1 MDMDEENDNSNVV
14 LLEVKPRKKLVK
26 QVMGDAE
33 ERDVN
38 GETSS
43 ILKTTKGEARAR
55 VKKKKVDKGKPKI
68 KAAESDEE

>member
-1 MDMDEENDNSNVV
+1 MDEEKDDSDVV
-14 LLEVKPRKKLVK
+14 LLEEVKPRKKLVK
-26 QVMGDAE
+26 RVMGDAE
-33 ERDVN
+33 EGDIN

-43 ILKTTKGEARAR
+43 ILKTTNGEARAR